1 MPFMITDLQ
10 TLPITLDQYR
20 LLVDHDTFAG
30 HRGQVELIYG
40 RIVKM
45 NPQGPMHSD
54 PIDEIQDWSHEVA
67 SKQFRI
73 RTEKPIE
80 IPNLNSSPEP
90 DIAWVTRRR
99 YGDRHPQPADIH
111 FLVEVSYSSQTF
123 DRGEKQRLYAEAGI
137 TEYWTVDVPG
147 RRIIVMQSP
156 SGTNYQ
162 QVITHEAGEA
172 IAPACLPTA
181 KLSVAR
187 LFSETTQD

>member
-1 MPFMITDLQ
+1 MTTELQ

-20 LLVDHDTFAG
+20 LLVEHDTFVD

-67 SKQFRI
+67 ASQFRI
-73 RTEKPIE
+73 RTEKSIE

-99 YGDRHPQPADIH
+99 YGDRHPLPGDIH
-111 FLVEVSYSSQTF
+111 LLVEVSYSSQTF

-137 TEYWTVDVPG
+137 AEYWIVDVPA
-147 RRIIVMQSP
+147 RQVVVMRSP
-156 SGTNYQ
+156 VGTDYG
-162 QVITHEAGEA
+162 QVTTHDADET
-172 IAPACLPTA
+172 IAPECLSTA
-181 KLSVAR
+181 KLAISR
-187 LFSETTQD
+187 LFAVS